1 MRISRL
7 LLAALALA
15 WMALFFPPS
24 AGAAEF
30 TAEIVITGPGAD
42 PSGYELFVKGPLYRL
57 RKTRGPLYI
66 PPFPTIVN
74 EKTGVTRG
82 LNPQARQYVEM
93 GEIEKTIM
101 MNPLAAWAAARK
113 GMTEKP
119 GPVETV
125 NGYECD
131 TFLYVEPGKSDA
143 AAKTWVSRKLDR
155 LIREERYGLNGTQ
168 VLELRNIEE
177 KPVDGAL
184 FEIPP
189 GYTRMDA
196 GGKTPP
202 GPPKRPSPQ
211 PAASP
216 SPGPGSAPTAGETV
230 ERTADLSDGRI
241 RLKSLRNGGPQKAS
255 VAYFREGEAKPFH
268 SEQTHPKTGVIER
281 KLPPGRYTIKVTDSA
296 VVGKPSVVFEGVEIP
311 PGQVVE
317 KTAVFT
323 AGELVITA
331 SLNGEPVSAPVEITD
346 EQGERVFRN
355 ATNWPRKGT
364 RVVLLPEG
372 VYTVTVK
379 NPKGQAVRFDN
390 VPVAPGASK
399 KLAAELTAAP

>member
-1 MRISRL
+1 MRIARL
-7 LLAALALA
+7 FVAVAALAWA
-15 WMALFFPPS
+15 VFSFAPS

-57 RKTRGPLYI
+57 RKTRGPMYI

-74 EKTGVTRG
+74 EKTGVTWG

-93 GEIEKTIM
+93 AEIEKTIM

-113 GMTEKP
+113 RMTEKP
-119 GPVETV
+119 GPVETQ
-125 NGYECD
+125 NGHECD
-131 TFLYVEPGKSDA
+131 TFLYFEPGKSDA
-143 AAKTWVSRKLDR
+143 AAKVWVSRKLNH

-168 VLELRNIEE
+168 VLELRNIKE
-177 KPVDGAL
+177 KPVDAAL
-184 FEIPP
+184 FEIPA
-189 GYTRMDA
+189 GFTLMDA

-202 GPPKRPSPQ
+202 GPPKRPPSQ

-216 SPGPGSAPTAGETV
+216 SPGPGSAPPAGETV
-230 ERTADLSDGRI
+230 ERATDFSDGRI
-241 RLKSLRNGGPQKAS
+241 RLTSLRNGDPQKAS

-268 SEQTHPKTGVIER
+268 SEQTHSKTGVIER
-281 KLPPGRYTIKVTDSA
+281 RLLPGRYTIKVTDSA

-317 KTAVFT
+317 KTAAFM

-331 SLNGEPVSAPVEITD
+331 SLNGEPVSAPVEIND
-346 EQGERVFRN
+346 EKGERVFRN

-379 NPKGQAVRFDN
+379 NPKGQAVHFDN
-390 VPVAPGASK
+390 VPVAPGDSK
-399 KLAAELTAAP
+399 TLAAEFPAAP